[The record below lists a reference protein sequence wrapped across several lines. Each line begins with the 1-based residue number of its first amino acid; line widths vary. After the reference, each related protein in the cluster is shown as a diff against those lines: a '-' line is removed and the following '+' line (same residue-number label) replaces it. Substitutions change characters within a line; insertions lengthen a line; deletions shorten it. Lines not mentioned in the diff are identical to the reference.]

1 MIDKTMIGLSFI
13 SNMKYEI
20 PIASV
25 LFSLVVLL

>member
-25 LFSLVVLL
+25 LFSCFIIA